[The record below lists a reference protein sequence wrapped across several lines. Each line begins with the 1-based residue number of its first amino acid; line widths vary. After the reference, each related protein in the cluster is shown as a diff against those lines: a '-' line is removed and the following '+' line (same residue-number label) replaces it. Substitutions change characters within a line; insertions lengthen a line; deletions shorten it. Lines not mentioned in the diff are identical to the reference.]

1 MNTEPSEPR
10 SADQIFIQ
18 MHRELR
24 KFNPD
29 VPESSERMD
38 PILRLLLQ
46 MYAKQLAM
54 IDQKVGNTWEVAKA
68 SLIQSLAPECRRWP
82 VPAFTVM
89 RCRPSDPAV
98 EVDPHT
104 RFYYKEKREGG
115 QTFFFSPLRTENI
128 LAAEVKHIYLK
139 CGDKLTKLSA
149 ETAIDPKS
157 FSIDVTTGGEGD
169 QLFVGIDYSGP
180 GANLLNAVAFLK
192 GDPAALKQIRWG
204 RWFPGNHFG
213 EFYEDSDFCPGL
225 SASLEEMF
233 RTNGNALDWGGLRST
248 TDLFAPLADSFA
260 VLPERFSSTWDS
272 GPTGESLATL
282 IAKNGVEPPA
292 ESSLYWIRIDL
303 PPGGDRSKLL
313 EPLGIYFDC
322 FVVVN
327 KTEQT
332 SFKHT
337 GGSRLV
343 ELELPDDIS
352 TIFEV
357 TSVTDSNNREY
368 VPTHEVLSDRELG
381 HYSLEERSDRL
392 ALWFDFTTQIDNPP
406 DAIKVAYTVTAG
418 VDANGIAAGSITE
431 LYENHPGIESAVNV
445 LGVKGAVPAK
455 TEEQVISEASSRL
468 RSRDR
473 ALTFDEIAKWT
484 SSFDPRIQDARCD
497 NGVQRFQ
504 RGVRRCIVVTVT
516 AGKDDFHSDEETG
529 LLKQRLASFLK
540 ARTPVNTQFAV
551 EIDLR

>member
-1 MNTEPSEPR
+1 MNTEPTEPR
-10 SADQIFIQ
+10 SADQIFAQ
-18 MHRELR
+18 MYRELR

-46 MYAKQLAM
+46 MYANQLAT
-54 IDQKVGNTWEVAKA
+54 IDKKVGHTWEVAKA

-89 RCRPSDPAV
+89 RCLPTDPAV

-104 RFYYKEKREGG
+104 SFYYKEKRGGG
-115 QTFFFSPLRTENI
+115 QTFFFSPLRTERI
-128 LAAEVKHIYLK
+128 LAAEVKHTFLK
-139 CGDKLTKLSA
+139 CKDKIIRLSSDS
-149 ETAIDPKS
+149 AIDPKT
-157 FSIDVTTGGEGD
+157 FSIDATTGGEGD
-169 QLFVGIDYSGP
+169 QLYLGIDYTGP
-180 GANLLNAVAFLK
+180 SSNLLNAVAFLK

-225 SASLEEMF
+225 GESLEELF
-233 RTNGNALDWGGLRST
+233 RSNGNALDWGGLRST

-260 VLPERFSSTWDS
+260 VLPEKFSSTWDA
-272 GPTGESLATL
+272 GPTGESLAGL
-282 IAKNGVEPPA
+282 ITKHGLELPT

-303 PPGGDRSKLL
+303 PAGGDRTKLL

-322 FVVVN
+322 FVAVN
-327 KTEQT
+327 KTELT

-343 ELELPDDIS
+343 ELELPDEIA
-352 TIFEV
+352 TIFEI
-357 TSVTDSNNREY
+357 TNVTDSNNREY
-368 VPTHEVLSDRELG
+368 VPTHKVLSDRELG
-381 HYSLEERSDRL
+381 CYSLEERSGRL

-406 DAIKVAYTVTAG
+406 DAIKVAYTVTAS

-431 LYENHPGIESAVNV
+431 LYENHPGIESAVNII
-445 LGVKGAVPAK
+445 GVKGAIPAK

-473 ALTFDEIAKWT
+473 ALTFTEIAKWT
-484 SSFDPRIQDARCD
+484 SSFDPRIQDVQCN
-497 NGVQRFQ
+497 NGVQRFE

-516 AGKDDFHSDEETG
+516 AGKDDFHSDEETE
-529 LLKQRLASFLK
+529 LLKRRLASFLK

-551 EIDLR
+551 EIDLK

>member
-1 MNTEPSEPR
+1 MKTDPR
-10 SADQIFIQ
+10 LTQSTDQIFAQ

-46 MYAKQLAM
+46 MYSRQLAT
-54 IDQKVGNTWEVAKA
+54 IDQKVGHTWEVAKA
-68 SLIQSLAPECRRWP
+68 SLIRSLSPECRRWP
-82 VPAFTVM
+82 APAFTVM
-89 RCRPSDPAV
+89 RCQPSDPAV
-98 EVDPHT
+98 EVDPYT
-104 RFYYKEKREGG
+104 RFYYKEKRGGG
-115 QTFFFSPLRTENI
+115 QTFFFSPLRTER
-128 LAAEVKHIYLK
+128 LVAAEVKHVFLK
-139 CGDKLTKLSA
+139 CKDRLTRLSNESA
-149 ETAIDPKS
+149 VDPKS
-157 FSIDVTTGGEGD
+157 FPIDVAAGGVGD
-169 QLFVGIDYSGP
+169 QLFVGIDYTGP
-180 GANLLNAVAFLK
+180 GANLHNAVAFLK
-192 GDPAALKQIRWG
+192 GDPAALKQVRWG

-225 SASLEEMF
+225 GGSLEDMF
-233 RTNGNALDWGGLRST
+233 STDGKTLDWGGLRST
-248 TDLFAPLADSFA
+248 ADLFAPLADSFA
-260 VLPERFSSTWDS
+260 ILPERFAGTWDA
-272 GPTGESLATL
+272 GPVDQSLATL
-282 IAKNGVEPPA
+282 ISQNGIEAPT
-292 ESSLYWIRIDL
+292 ETSLYWIRIDL

-327 KTEQT
+327 KTELT

-343 ELELPDDIS
+343 ELELPEDIS
-352 TIFEV
+352 TIFEI
-357 TSVTDSNNREY
+357 TGVTDSNNREY

-392 ALWFDFTTQIDNPP
+392 ALWFDFTAQIDNPP

-431 LYENHPGIESAVNV
+431 LYENHPGIESATNIINV
-445 LGVKGAVPAK
+445 TGAVPAK
-455 TEEQVISEASSRL
+455 TEEQVISEASARL

-484 SSFDPRIQDARCD
+484 RSFDPRIQKVRCA
-497 NGVQRFQ
+497 NGVHRFE

-516 AGKDDFHSDEETG
+516 AGKDDFHSDEETE
-529 LLKQRLASFLK
+529 LLNQRLSSFLK
-540 ARTPVNTQFAV
+540 ARTPVNTQFVV
-551 EIDLR
+551 EIELK

>member
-1 MNTEPSEPR
+1 MNTESREPQ
-10 SADQIFIQ
+10 SADQIFAQ

-29 VPESSERMD
+29 VAESSERMD

-46 MYAKQLAM
+46 MYAKQLAT

-98 EVDPHT
+98 DVDPHT
-104 RFYYKEKREGG
+104 RFFYKEKRGGG
-115 QTFFFSPLRTENI
+115 QTFFFSPLRTEK
-128 LAAEVKHIYLK
+128 LVKAEVKHIYFK
-139 CGDKLTKLSA
+139 SGNKLVKLSSNSQSGA
-149 ETAIDPKS
+149 TAAPLEAANGD
-157 FSIDVTTGGEGD
+157 GD
-169 QLFVGIDYSGP
+169 QLFVAIEYDGP
-180 GANLLNAVAFLK
+180 SAHLINAVSFLN

-213 EFYEDSDFCPGL
+213 KFYDDSDFCPGL
-225 SASLEEMF
+225 SGSLEEMF
-233 RTNGNALDWGGLRST
+233 QTNGNALDWGGLRST
-248 TDLFAPLADSFA
+248 TDLLAPLADSFA
-260 VLPERFSSTWDS
+260 VLPERFSSTWDA
-272 GPTGESLATL
+272 GPIGETLATL
-282 IAKNGVEPPA
+282 ISQNGLESPT

-303 PPGGDRSKLL
+303 PPGGDRTKLL
-313 EPLGIYFDC
+313 EPMGIYFDC

-327 KTEQT
+327 KTELT

-337 GGSRLV
+337 GSSRLV
-343 ELELPDDIS
+343 ELELPDNIS
-352 TIFEV
+352 TIFEI
-357 TSVTDSNNREY
+357 TSVADSNNREY
-368 VPTHEVLSDRELG
+368 VPTHEVLGDRELG
-381 HYSLEERSDRL
+381 LYSLEERSDRL

-418 VDANGIAAGSITE
+418 VDANGISAGSITE
-431 LYENHPGIESAVNV
+431 LYENHPGIESAVNII
-445 LGVKGAVPAK
+445 GVKGAVPAK

-484 SSFDPRIQDARCD
+484 SSFDPRIENVRCD
-497 NGVQRFQ
+497 NGVQRFD
-504 RGVRRCIVVTVT
+504 RGVRRCIVVTVSV
-516 AGKDDFHSDEETG
+516 GKDDFHSNEETE
-529 LLKQRLASFLK
+529 LLIRRLASFLK